1 MEIINWVLDAILF
14 SKSGVADVIDASWFI
29 CDGPQLS
36 MKPLAERDRPSG
48 REANG
53 MNTEQGTGDRASLPD
68 PNAVLEAQEPPRLHR
83 ALYFCLSASLCC
95 TTALPPPSRVR

>member
-14 SKSGVADVIDASWFI
+14 AKSGVADVIDVSWFI

-53 MNTEQGTGDRASLPD
+53 MNTEQGTG
-68 PNAVLEAQEPPRLHR
+68 EPPSLHR
-83 ALYFCLSASLCC
+83 ALYFCLSVPSLGQ
-95 TTALPPPSRVR
+95 PPPSRVR

>member
-14 SKSGVADVIDASWFI
+14 AKSGVADVIDVSWFI

-36 MKPLAERDRPSG
+36 MKPLAERDCPSG

-68 PNAVLEAQEPPRLHR
+68 PNAVLEAQSLLACTVRFIFASLSL
-83 ALYFCLSASLCC
+83 ASASLLHHSL
-95 TTALPPPSRVR
+95 APPF

>member
-14 SKSGVADVIDASWFI
+14 AKSGVAYVIDVSWFI
-29 CDGPQLS
+29 GDGPQLS

-68 PNAVLEAQEPPRLHR
+68 PNAVLDPSTVRFIFASLSL
-83 ALYFCLSASLCC
+83 ASASLCC
-95 TTALPPPSRVR
+95 ATALPPLLE